1 METYLTIQK
10 GVKSRKLSL
19 AVGIFQV
26 FIAAML
32 IYLNRE
38 ALIISNY
45 IFAPM
50 MFLLGITSI
59 LEAMGKSFLFTNN
72 IFINAEK
79 IIQTK
84 GTLKKSQSIEWK
96 DVISI
101 KEKPTEIQLTTHHND
116 SYTFNFSE
124 FPYQDVRKAKEF
136 IRQIALEKGINYGNP
151 ILLEK

>member
-19 AVGIFQV
+19 VVGIFQV
-26 FIAAML
+26 FIAAMF

-38 ALIISNY
+38 ARIISNY

-72 IFINAEK
+72 IFIK
-79 IIQTK
+79 C
-84 GTLKKSQSIEWK
+84 
-96 DVISI
+96 
-101 KEKPTEIQLTTHHND
+101 
-116 SYTFNFSE
+116 
-124 FPYQDVRKAKEF
+124 
-136 IRQIALEKGINYGNP
+136 
-151 ILLEK
+151 

>member
-72 IFINAEK
+72 ISK
-79 IIQTK
+79 
-84 GTLKKSQSIEWK
+84 
-96 DVISI
+96 
-101 KEKPTEIQLTTHHND
+101 
-116 SYTFNFSE
+116 
-124 FPYQDVRKAKEF
+124 
-136 IRQIALEKGINYGNP
+136 
-151 ILLEK
+151 